1 MMRVI
6 MPKRSRLATAFAVVL
21 AGGTLGAGVAVADVQ
36 ALSPYDVQN
45 PAVGNLD
52 PNLLTAVQQAAS
64 AAGADGLTLT
74 VTSGWRSAAFQQQL
88 LDDAVAT
95 YGSMAAAR
103 QYVQTPEH
111 SKHVLGQAVDVG
123 GAGVDQWL
131 ITNSAQFGL
140 CQIYANEIWHFELAT
155 SPAGICPPLLPNAA

>member
-1 MMRVI
+1 
-6 MPKRSRLATAFAVVL
+6 MPKRSLLATAFAFVVTV
-21 AGGTLGAGVAVADVQ
+21 GTLGTGVAVADVQ

-45 PAVGNLD
+45 LAVGNLD
-52 PNLLTAVQQAAS
+52 PHLLTAVQQAAG
-64 AAGADGLTLT
+64 AAADDGLTLT
-74 VTSGWRSAAFQQQL
+74 ITSGWRSPAFQQQL

-95 YGSMAAAR
+95 YGSMAVAR

-123 GAGVDQWL
+123 GVGVDQWL
-131 ITNSAQFGL
+131 IANGALFGL

-155 SPAGICPPLLPNAA
+155 SPGGICPPLLPNAA

>member
-1 MMRVI
+1 
-6 MPKRSRLATAFAVVL
+6 MPKRSRLATAFAVVA
-21 AGGTLGAGVAVADVQ
+21 AGVTLGTGMAVADVQ
-36 ALSPYDVQN
+36 ALSPYDLQN

-52 PNLLTAVQQAAS
+52 PNLLTAVQQAAG
-64 AAGADGLTLT
+64 AAAAAGLTLT
-74 VTSGWRSAAFQQQL
+74 VTSGWRSPSFQQQL

-95 YGSMAAAR
+95 YGSLAIAR

-131 ITNSAQFGL
+131 ITNGAQFGL

-155 SPAGICPPLLPNAA
+155 SPAGACPPLLPNAA

>member
-1 MMRVI
+1 MISVI
-6 MPKRSRLATAFAVVL
+6 MPKRSLLATAFAVVV
-21 AGGTLGAGVAVADVQ
+21 AVVTLGTGVAVADVQ
-36 ALSPYDVQN
+36 ALSPFDVQN

-52 PNLLTAVQQAAS
+52 PNLLTAVQQAAG
-64 AAGADGLTLT
+64 AAAADGLTVT
-74 VTSGWRSAAFQQQL
+74 ITSGWRSPAFQQQL

-95 YGSMAAAR
+95 YGSMAIAR

-131 ITNSAQFGL
+131 IANGAQFGL
-140 CQIYANEIWHFELAT
+140 CQIYANEIWHFELAA
-155 SPAGICPPLLPNAA
+155 SPTGTCPPLLPNAA

>member
-1 MMRVI
+1 MTVI
-6 MPKRSRLATAFAVVL
+6 MPKRSLLATAFAFVVAL
-21 AGGTLGAGVAVADVQ
+21 VSLGTGVAVADVQ

-52 PNLLTAVQQAAS
+52 PNLLTAVQM
-64 AAGADGLTLT
+64 AAGAAAADGLTLT
-74 VTSGWRSAAFQQQL
+74 IASGWRSPVFQQQL
-88 LDDAVAT
+88 FDDAVAT
-95 YGSMAAAR
+95 YGSTAIAR

-111 SKHVLGQAVDVG
+111 SKHIPGQAVDVG

-131 ITNSAQFGL
+131 ITNGAQFGL

-155 SPAGICPPLLPNAA
+155 SPAGACPPLLPNAA

>member
-1 MMRVI
+1 MTII
-6 MPKRSRLATAFAVVL
+6 MPKRSLLATAFAVV
-21 AGGTLGAGVAVADVQ
+21 VAVVALGTGAAVANVQ

-52 PNLLTAVQQAAS
+52 PNLLTAVQQAAGA
-64 AAGADGLTLT
+64 AAGYGLTLT
-74 VTSGWRSAAFQQQL
+74 ITSGWRSTAFQQQL

-95 YGSMAAAR
+95 YGSMAIAR

-131 ITNSAQFGL
+131 IATGAQFGL
-140 CQIYANEIWHFELAT
+140 CQIYANEIWHFELAA
-155 SPAGICPPLLPNAA
+155 SPTGACPPLLPNAA

>member
-64 AAGADGLTLT
+64 AAGADGLTMT
-74 VTSGWRSAAFQQQL
+74 ITSGWRSPAFQQQL

-131 ITNSAQFGL
+131 IINGAQFGL

>member
-1 MMRVI
+1 
-6 MPKRSRLATAFAVVL
+6 MPKRSRLATAFAVVV
-21 AGGTLGAGVAVADVQ
+21 AAVTLGPGVAVADVQ
-36 ALSPYDVQN
+36 ALSPYDLQN

-52 PNLLTAVQQAAS
+52 PNLLTAVQQAAVAA
-64 AAGADGLTLT
+64 AAGGLTLT
-74 VTSGWRSAAFQQQL
+74 VTSGWRSPSFQQQL

-95 YGSMAAAR
+95 YGSMAIAR
-103 QYVQTPEH
+103 QYVQTPER

-131 ITNSAQFGL
+131 ITNGAQFGL

-155 SPAGICPPLLPNAA
+155 SPAGACPPLLPNAA

>member
-1 MMRVI
+1 
-6 MPKRSRLATAFAVVL
+6 MPKRSPLATAFAVVV
-21 AGGTLGAGVAVADVQ
+21 AGVTLGTGTAVADVQ

-52 PNLLTAVQQAAS
+52 PNLLTAVQQAAG
-64 AAGADGLTLT
+64 AAAATGLTLT
-74 VTSGWRSAAFQQQL
+74 VTSGWRSPSFQQQL

-95 YGSMAAAR
+95 YGSLAIAR

-111 SKHVLGQAVDVG
+111 SQHVLGQAVDVG

-131 ITNSAQFGL
+131 IINGAQFGL

-155 SPAGICPPLLPNAA
+155 SPAGACPPLLPNAA

>member
-1 MMRVI
+1 
-6 MPKRSRLATAFAVVL
+6 MPKRLRLATAFAVVV
-21 AGGTLGAGVAVADVQ
+21 AGVTLGTGTAVADVQ

-52 PNLLTAVQQAAS
+52 PNLLTAVQQAAG
-64 AAGADGLTLT
+64 AAAATGLTLT
-74 VTSGWRSAAFQQQL
+74 VTSGWRSPSFQQQL

-95 YGSMAAAR
+95 YGSLAIAR

-131 ITNSAQFGL
+131 ITNGAQFGL
-140 CQIYANEIWHFELAT
+140 CQVYANEIWHFELAT
-155 SPAGICPPLLPNAA
+155 SPAGACPPLLPNAA

>member
-1 MMRVI
+1 
-6 MPKRSRLATAFAVVL
+6 MPKRLRLATAFAVVV
-21 AGGTLGAGVAVADVQ
+21 AGVTLGTGMAFADVQ

-52 PNLLTAVQQAAS
+52 PNLLTAVQQAAG
-64 AAGADGLTLT
+64 AAAATGLTLT
-74 VTSGWRSAAFQQQL
+74 VTSGWRSPSFQQQL

-95 YGSMAAAR
+95 YGSLAIAR

-131 ITNSAQFGL
+131 ITNGAQFGL
-140 CQIYANEIWHFELAT
+140 CQVYANEIWHFELAT
-155 SPAGICPPLLPNAA
+155 SPAGACPPLLPNAA

>member
-1 MMRVI
+1 MMSDI
-6 MPKRSRLATAFAVVL
+6 MPKRTVLATAFAVVVV
-21 AGGTLGAGVAVADVQ
+21 GVTLGAGVAVADVQ

-52 PNLLTAVQQAAS
+52 PNLLTAVQQAAT
-64 AAGADGLTLT
+64 AAAADGVTLT
-74 VTSGWRSAAFQQQL
+74 IASGWRSVAFQQQL

-95 YGSMAAAR
+95 YGSMAIAR

-131 ITNSAQFGL
+131 ITNGAQFGL

-155 SPAGICPPLLPNAA
+155 SPAGACPPLLPNAA

>member
-1 MMRVI
+1 MSVI
-6 MPKRSRLATAFAVVL
+6 MPKRSRLAAAFAVV
-21 AGGTLGAGVAVADVQ
+21 ATAVTLGTGVAVADVQ
-36 ALSPYDVQN
+36 ALSPYDMQN

-52 PNLLTAVQQAAS
+52 PSLLTAVQQAAG
-64 AAGADGLTLT
+64 AAATDGLTLT
-74 VTSGWRSAAFQQQL
+74 ITSGWRSATFQQQL

-95 YGSMAAAR
+95 YGSLAIAR

-111 SKHVLGQAVDVG
+111 SRHVLGQAVDVG

-131 ITNSAQFGL
+131 ITNGTQFGL

-155 SPAGICPPLLPNAA
+155 DPAGACPPLLPNAA

>member
-1 MMRVI
+1 
-6 MPKRSRLATAFAVVL
+6 MPKRSRLATAFAVV
-21 AGGTLGAGVAVADVQ
+21 ATVVTLGTGVAVADVQ

-52 PNLLTAVQQAAS
+52 PNLLTAVQQS
-64 AAGADGLTLT
+64 AGAAAAAGLTLT
-74 VTSGWRSAAFQQQL
+74 VTSGWRSPSFQQQL

-95 YGSMAAAR
+95 YGSLAIAR

-131 ITNSAQFGL
+131 IINGAQFGL

-155 SPAGICPPLLPNAA
+155 SPDGACPPLRPNAA